1 MKKNIFIIGSVIV
14 TSLINMSCGNETTI
28 DEGIHIE
35 EIETVDEFDELSE
48 DIFESPDMDYH
59 LPSAL
64 QIASI
69 FKKSGMKFNSE
80 VMNPTDNSSK
90 YTTTASQM
98 LNFGVYS
105 ADIAFCV
112 INNQTNEAREIVVVI
127 KELAEVQGMNAIFDN
142 QDLLDR
148 FEASIGMED
157 SIEFIT
163 IEIQERTEEYMLE
176 NEILHFAAV
185 HYAGA
190 WVEGMYLG
198 VVDYDSDKEKAS
210 VGAQLIEQ
218 MEILSNIIKGA
229 KDPRNNDIDLEDI
242 ISDLEHIQATY
253 VEFESVKTYQSD
265 PALVDFTLSD
275 EEYTILSGLIK
286 DIRLKIISA

>member
-1 MKKNIFIIGSVIV
+1 MKKNIFIIASLAI
-14 TSLINMSCGNETTI
+14 TSFINMSCGNEVAI
-28 DEGIHIE
+28 DEGIDIE
-35 EIETVDEFDELSE
+35 EIETFDEFSDDL
-48 DIFESPDMDYH
+48 FESPDMDYH

-64 QIASI
+64 QVAKI

-80 VMNPTDNSSK
+80 AMNSTDNSSK

-127 KELAEVQGMNAIFDN
+127 KELAEAQGMNTIFDN
-142 QDLLDR
+142 QNLVDR
-148 FEASIGMED
+148 FESNLETGD
-157 SIEFIT
+157 SIEYVT
-163 IEIQERTEEYMLE
+163 IEIHERTEEYMLE

-190 WVEGMYLG
+190 WIEGMYLG
-198 VVDYDSDKEKAS
+198 VIDHDNHNAKMK
-210 VGAQLIEQ
+210 VGSQIVEQ
-218 MEILSNIIKGA
+218 MEILSNIIKGT
-229 KDPRNNDIDLEDI
+229 KDPSNKELGIEDVIADLENIQDI
-242 ISDLEHIQATY
+242 YL
-253 VEFESVKTYQSD
+253 EFESVKAYKLNPT
-265 PALVDFTLSD
+265 LIDFMISN

-286 DIRLKIISA
+286 DIRLKAISA

>member
-1 MKKNIFIIGSVIV
+1 MKKNIFIVASLIV
-14 TSLINMSCGNETTI
+14 TSLINMSCGGEVTI

-35 EIETVDEFDELSE
+35 EIETVDELDEFSE
-48 DIFESPDMDYH
+48 DLFESPDMDYH

-64 QIASI
+64 QVASI

-80 VMNPTDNSSK
+80 AMNSTDNSSK
-90 YTTTASQM
+90 YTTAASQM

-127 KELAEVQGMNAIFDN
+127 KELAEAQGMNAIFDN
-142 QDLLDR
+142 QDLVDR
-148 FEASIGMED
+148 FESSLDMED

-163 IEIQERTEEYMLE
+163 NEIHERTEEYMLE

-190 WVEGMYLG
+190 WIEGMYLG
-198 VVDYDSDKEKAS
+198 VIDYDNNNEKMN
-210 VGAQLIEQ
+210 VGSQIVEQ

-229 KDPRNNDIDLEDI
+229 KDPINKDIGLEDI
-242 ISDLEHIQATY
+242 IADLEKIQYIY
-253 VEFESVKTYQSD
+253 VEFESVKEYKLD
-265 PALVDFTLSD
+265 PALIDFILPD
-275 EEYTILSGLIK
+275 EEYIILSGLIK
-286 DIRLKIISA
+286 DIRSKVISA